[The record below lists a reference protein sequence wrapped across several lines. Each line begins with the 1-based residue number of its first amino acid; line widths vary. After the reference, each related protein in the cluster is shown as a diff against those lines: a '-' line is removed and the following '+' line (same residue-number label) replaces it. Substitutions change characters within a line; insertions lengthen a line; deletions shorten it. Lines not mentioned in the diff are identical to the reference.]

1 MIGRVKDLDKSGK
14 ILLLRAIADGTVDK
28 ESIDDNTLVATEYN
42 DAFLFLI
49 MTCSGGENE
58 SERTSKE
65 IGEARR
71 GMEDLLKLSKD
82 HD

>member
-1 MIGRVKDLDKSGK
+1 MIARVKDLDKAAK

-28 ESIDDNTLVATEYN
+28 DLIDDNTLVATEYN
-42 DAFLFLI
+42 DAFLFLM
-49 MTCSGGENE
+49 MTCSAGENE
-58 SERTSKE
+58 TERTSIV